1 MMWDLPMR
9 NGLSR
14 RCPRD
19 HVELTKTI
27 RNKLTADRSTT
38 ELRWIVLSL
47 RLSEAYILP
56 TLCQRASFCFAAN
69 PLQKRIAGKI
79 NELRRL
85 VSFTFIGRY
94 ELDDGPNTT
103 IVTVRI
109 EFLSLFRVFHGHSR
123 AA

>member
-1 MMWDLPMR
+1 MWDLPMR

-56 TLCQRASFCFAAN
+56 TLCQRASFCFAVS
-69 PLQKRIAGKI
+69 PLRKTIAGKI
-79 NELRRL
+79 KEALISQPHVHRP
-85 VSFTFIGRY
+85 VVFQFAFAPFIGI
-94 ELDDGPNTT
+94 N
-103 IVTVRI
+103 
-109 EFLSLFRVFHGHSR
+109 R
-123 AA
+123 ARGGAAW